1 MDFLNIVALMDQ
13 ISLKMIDGINLAIA
27 IPYLSV
33 NLTMLSG
40 PFTVHIT
47 LFCTLFSGNISF
59 FFMCAFVCD
68 SYLDSLYKE
77 YINPSCFVLRKIF
90 FQLKPPWILNS
101 IFTLFS
107 KSV

>member
-1 MDFLNIVALMDQ
+1 MFEPDIEFLSSVALMDQ
-13 ISLKMIDGINLAIA
+13 ISLKIIDGINLAIA

-33 NLTMLSG
+33 NLTMLSR

-47 LFCTLFSGNISF
+47 LLCSLFSGNISF
-59 FFMCAFVCD
+59 FFICAFDCD

-90 FQLKPPWILNS
+90 FQLKPP
-101 IFTLFS
+101 
-107 KSV
+107 